1 MEWEKEIRARLQ
13 GFSDAHPGQGF
24 PFSIK
29 FRIVS
34 GCFHRTHSPVAYSL
48 IDKAIA
54 KYGPGIGTLELV
66 EHETGP
72 EMLVRL
78 GLITAG
84 LSLATTIVQLVVAI
98 LQARTVGL
106 SKGDMKNEPVEVVIR
121 RFKDGDKYEETI
133 ILRNAWHQPISS
145 KEIMALFDGT
155 VSAGSAGQDMK
166 AQATKKVKAEAAGV
180 PSKKRG
186 RPAKQK

>member
-1 MEWEKEIRARLQ
+1 MDWEREIRARLE

-29 FRIVS
+29 FRILS
-34 GCFHRTHSPVAYSL
+34 GCFHRSHSPVAYSL
-48 IDKAIA
+48 IDQAIA
-54 KYGPGIGTLELV
+54 KYGPSIGTIELI

-84 LSLATTIVQLVVAI
+84 LALATTIVQLVVAI
-98 LQARTVGL
+98 LQARIAGL

-145 KEIMALFDGT
+145 KEILAFLDGT
-155 VSAGSAGQDMK
+155 AGAGSSGQDMK
-166 AQATKKVKAEAAGV
+166 AQATKKAKAEAADVG
-180 PSKKRG
+180 PKRRGHRKKN
-186 RPAKQK
+186 A